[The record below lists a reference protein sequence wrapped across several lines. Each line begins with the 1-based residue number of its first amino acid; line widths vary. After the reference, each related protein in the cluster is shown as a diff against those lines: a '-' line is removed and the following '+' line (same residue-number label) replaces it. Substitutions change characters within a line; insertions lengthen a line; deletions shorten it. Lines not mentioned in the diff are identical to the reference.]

1 MTTLQPH
8 DMAHDAAHGHDDHHD
23 HPPFLAHHWDNPKQQ
38 FEAGKL
44 GMWLFL
50 ATEVLLFGGLFCAY
64 SVWRGNHPEL
74 FKYGSHYLN
83 TTMGAINTAV
93 LILSSLTMA
102 WGVTAAQ
109 KNQIGLLKVCLVL
122 TLMGA
127 AGFLVIK
134 YFEYTH
140 KFQEGLFPGIKFYE
154 KPGEHSHMWVGE
166 GGAHGSAATHEAAV
180 AAPDHAEA
188 AKAAPVHAEPAHA
201 ESAASAPGALT
212 VETIS
217 ITATQ
222 PSLPASEA
230 STVPIAP
237 AGPSGLA
244 ADAPLEQQDVELLR
258 DRYTATVQPLQDP
271 GRPHDVHMFFN
282 IYYMMTGLHGIHVVI
297 GMIVITWLLIK
308 TFKGHFSSE
317 YFTPVD
323 LGGLY
328 WHVVDLI
335 WIFLFPLFYLI

>member
-1 MTTLQPH
+1 MTTLP
-8 DMAHDAAHGHDDHHD
+8 AHDHAHGHDDHAHD
-23 HPPFLAHHWDNPKQQ
+23 HPPHLAHHWDNPKQQ

-64 SVWRGNHPEL
+64 AIWRGNHPEL
-74 FKYGSHYLN
+74 FKYASHYLD
-83 TTMGAINTAV
+83 TTLGAINTAV

-109 KNQIGLLKVCLVL
+109 KNQIGVLKVCLVL

-140 KFQEGLFPGIKFYE
+140 KFHEGLYPGIRFYE
-154 KPGEHSHMWVGE
+154 QPGAASRMWIDP
-166 GGAHGSAATHEAAV
+166 ASLATADAATG
-180 AAPDHAEA
+180 
-188 AKAAPVHAEPAHA
+188 A
-201 ESAASAPGALT
+201 ESSQQSAVSFEIET
-212 VETIS
+212 VSVTPVIGS
-217 ITATQ
+217 
-222 PSLPASEA
+222 SLPPAEA
-230 STVPIAP
+230 STIAP
-237 AGPSGLA
+237 AAVGPSGLA
-244 ADAPLEQQDVELLR
+244 QQQAIEIPTSEIIR
-258 DRYTATVQPLQDP
+258 DRHLATVHPLQDP
-271 GRPHDVHMFFN
+271 ERPRNIHMFMN

-297 GMIVITWLLIK
+297 GMIVIIWLLVK
-308 TFKGHFSSE
+308 TFRGHFSSD

>member
-1 MTTLQPH
+1 MTTLP
-8 DMAHDAAHGHDDHHD
+8 AHDQAHGHDDHGHGHD
-23 HPPFLAHHWDNPKQQ
+23 HPPYLAHHWDNPKQQ

-64 SVWRGNHPEL
+64 AVWRGNHPEL
-74 FKYGSHYLN
+74 FKYASHYLD
-83 TTMGAINTAV
+83 TTLGAINTAV

-109 KNQIGLLKVCLVL
+109 KNQIGVLKVCLVL

-140 KFQEGLFPGIKFYE
+140 KFHEGLYPGIRFYE
-154 KPGEHSHMWVGE
+154 QPGEASHMWIDPSRYAAD
-166 GGAHGSAATHEAAV
+166 GGAD
-180 AAPDHAEA
+180 PAEA
-188 AKAAPVHAEPAHA
+188 AEPS
-201 ESAASAPGALT
+201 EMSFEIQT
-212 VETIS
+212 VAITPTIS
-217 ITATQ
+217 S
-222 PSLPASEA
+222 SLPPAEA
-230 STVPIAP
+230 STIAP
-237 AGPSGLA
+237 AAVGPSGLA
-244 ADAPLEQQDVELLR
+244 PQQAIEIPEAEIIR
-258 DRYTATVQPLQDP
+258 DRHLATVHPLQDSQ
-271 GRPHDVHMFFN
+271 RPKNVHMFMN

-297 GMIVITWLLIK
+297 GMIVITWLLVK
-308 TFKGHFSSE
+308 TFRGHFSSE

>member
-1 MTTLQPH
+1 MTTLH
-8 DMAHDAAHGHDDHHD
+8 AHDAAHGHDDHHD
-23 HPPFLAHHWDNPKQQ
+23 HPPHLAHHWDNPKQQ

-50 ATEVLLFGGLFCAY
+50 ATEVMLFGGLFCGY
-64 SVWRGNHPEL
+64 SVYRHNHPEV
-74 FKYGSHYLN
+74 FAYSSHYLN
-83 TTMGAINTAV
+83 TTLGATNTCV

-109 KNQIGLLKVCLVL
+109 QNKIGLLKLMLVL

-127 AGFLVIK
+127 ATFLVIK

-140 KFQEGLFPGIKFYE
+140 KFHEGLFPGIKFYE
-154 KPGEHSHMWVGE
+154 KPGEHSHMWVNVDSAPPGAAE
-166 GGAHGSAATHEAAV
+166 HAATTETAPAGAPASADQLHAASGGA
-180 AAPDHAEA
+180 AP
-188 AKAAPVHAEPAHA
+188 
-201 ESAASAPGALT
+201 ASAPAFEIQT
-212 VETIS
+212 VS
-217 ITATQ
+217 ITPGTGAA
-222 PSLPASEA
+222 LPPAEA
-230 STVPIAP
+230 STVLPAAAGP
-237 AGPSGLA
+237 AGLGTGEAIAIPEA
-244 ADAPLEQQDVELLR
+244 ELLR
-258 DRYTATVQPLQDP
+258 DRHPAHMQPLQDP
-271 GRPHDVHMFFN
+271 TRPANTHMFFN

-297 GMIVITWLLIK
+297 GMIVITWLLVK
-308 TFKGHFSSE
+308 TFRGQFSSE